1 MYGAGIGEEPQPET
15 RLGVTSQRP
24 LFSIRIVTMYW
35 KGAVLER
42 VALTVC
48 SFPDVSKMIVCE
60 ATRTAIKR
68 TSLMILL
75 LCVFPVFIAHPGS
88 SRVLIRPNRVHQP
101 IQDSSVSER
110 MGMEETGMES
120 ESCS

>member
-1 MYGAGIGEEPQPET
+1 MYRAGFDAEPQPET

-35 KGAVLER
+35 KGALLDT

-48 SFPDVSKMIVCE
+48 SFDDVSKLMVCE
-60 ATRTAIKR
+60 ATKTAIKS

-75 LCVFPVFIAHPGS
+75 LRVFPVFIAHPDS
-88 SRVLIRPNRVHQP
+88 IRVQIHPNLVCQ
-101 IQDSSVSER
+101 
-110 MGMEETGMES
+110 
-120 ESCS
+120 

>member
-1 MYGAGIGEEPQPET
+1 MYRAGYDAEPQPET

-35 KGAVLER
+35 KGAVLDT

-48 SFPDVSKMIVCE
+48 KIPAASNPIVCE
-60 ATRTAIKR
+60 ATRTAIKS

-75 LCVFPVFIAHPGS
+75 LHVFPVFIAHPDS
-88 SRVLIRPNRVHQP
+88 IRVQIHPNLVCQ
-101 IQDSSVSER
+101 
-110 MGMEETGMES
+110 
-120 ESCS
+120 

>member
-1 MYGAGIGEEPQPET
+1 MYRAGFDAEPHPDT

-35 KGAVLER
+35 KGSLLET

-48 SFPDVSKMIVCE
+48 NVAPVSKLMVCD
-60 ATRTAIKR
+60 ASRTVIKR

-75 LCVFPVFIAHPGS
+75 LRSFPVFIAHPVS
-88 SRVLIRPNRVHQP
+88 SRVQFPRNRAL
-101 IQDSSVSER
+101 
-110 MGMEETGMES
+110 
-120 ESCS
+120 